1 LNANF
6 KTSWF
11 ILLVSFFPGLGIIF
25 LEKRKLG
32 FTLILIVTLLFC
44 VFLLIPNFITWF
56 IFSVVFIAQMAYA
69 VALAT
74 FRSTKVDMK
83 ENSNLA
89 KPLPAKFTNRK
100 DIESEIEKS
109 FFTLLGNDEK
119 LISGI
124 IGLKK
129 NTSQFMLV
137 GVTQEHLLFAYYTQ
151 FGNLSSVERILKDDV
166 SWVNLVIGERSLFL
180 TIEYE
185 SENKLILQIAGG
197 LQKQAKLIADEFP
210 GTWSNESDNFV
221 DRMLTFQKETNRLS
235 SYIVYI
241 ICIVIMAIAYI
252 LSNGLNQ
259 PNKSVLIYLSFSVA
273 FFIMGWPQFISY
285 LKQLKKEPGLTSV
298 NVIASFSVL
307 SSLVF
312 WSISIYNMGVMTIS
326 LAKYLH
332 TLKYI

>member
-1 LNANF
+1 
-6 KTSWF
+6 
-11 ILLVSFFPGLGIIF
+11 
-25 LEKRKLG
+25 
-32 FTLILIVTLLFC
+32 
-44 VFLLIPNFITWF
+44 
-56 IFSVVFIAQMAYA
+56 MAFA
-69 VALAT
+69 IALAT
-74 FRSTKVDMK
+74 IHTTKVDVT
-83 ENSNLA
+83 ENSNLV
-89 KPLPAKFTNRK
+89 KPLPKIFTNK
-100 DIESEIEKS
+100 NNIDNEIAKS
-109 FFTLLGNDEK
+109 FISLLGNDEK
-119 LISGI
+119 LITGI

-129 NTSQFMLV
+129 NTAQFMLV
-137 GVTQEHLLFAYYTQ
+137 GVTEKHLILASYTQ
-151 FGNLSSVERILKDDV
+151 FGNLSNVQRILKDDV

-241 ICIVIMAIAYI
+241 ICFVIMAIAFI

-332 TLKYI
+332 TLK